1 MTFARI
7 ARVSRL
13 VPGILLVPVLLGT
26 IATAVC
32 AQQKERP
39 PAPGTPKDIRLP
51 AKRTFTLDNGMRV
64 SLVPFG
70 TVPKAALQLN
80 VNTGAINET
89 AEETWLSQVVGELLE
104 EGTKT
109 RSGEQIARD
118 AASMGGSLGVGVG
131 ADQTTLSLEV
141 LSERAGSAA
150 RLLGDVVINATLPE
164 SELARVKANLARNIA
179 IARTVPQQIADEKFQ
194 QVLYGNHPYG
204 RQFPA
209 DGQIERY
216 TIEQARRFYR
226 DNFGA
231 RRAHLIV
238 VGVFDQAGT
247 ERAIREAF
255 GSWTAGSLPA
265 NVPVP
270 APPGQRSVTL
280 LDRPD
285 APQSTIYL
293 GLRVAPPSSEDYIP
307 LRVTDYLLGGS
318 FGSRITSNIREDKG
332 YTYSPYSFTYARQR
346 ATHWAQTAD
355 VTTKETGAS
364 LTEIFKEIDRLSK
377 EAPPQPEVR
386 SIQNQMAGIFALQT
400 SSRTGI
406 VGRLTFADLH
416 GVGDAYLNNFVKN
429 IMSVTPDDVRR
440 MTATYLRPDRMTMVV
455 VGDKKTVEAQL
466 SPWVTAVP

>member
-1 MTFARI
+1 MS
-7 ARVSRL
+7 RVLRN
-13 VPGILLVPVLLGT
+13 GAVLLS
-26 IATAVC
+26 IAGSLP
-32 AQQKERP
+32 AQQKEQP

-80 VNTGAINET
+80 INTGAVNET
-89 AEETWLSQVVGELLE
+89 AEQTWLSQVVGELLE
-104 EGTKT
+104 EGTTT
-109 RSGEQIARD
+109 RSGEQLARD
-118 AASMGGSLGVGVG
+118 AASMGGSLGVSVG

-150 RLLGDVVINATLPE
+150 RLLGDVAINATLPE

-194 QVLYGNHPYG
+194 QVLYGDHPYG
-204 RQFPA
+204 RQFPTE
-209 DGQIERY
+209 GQLETY
-216 TIEQARRFYR
+216 TIDQARQFHRANY
-226 DNFGA
+226 GA

-255 GSWTAGSLPA
+255 SAWTAGSLPA

-270 APPGQRSVTL
+270 PPPGQRSVTL

-293 GLRVAPPSSEDYIP
+293 GLRIAPPSSEDYIP
-307 LRVTDYLLGGS
+307 IRVTDYLLGGS

-364 LTEIFKEIDRLSK
+364 LSEIFREIDRLSK
-377 EAPPQPEVR
+377 EAPPPQEVR

-429 IMSVTPDDVRR
+429 IMSVTPEDVRR
-440 MTATYLRPDRMTMVV
+440 ITATYIRPDRMTMVV
-455 VGDKKTVEAQL
+455 VGDKKTVEPQL
-466 SPWVTAVP
+466 APWVTAVP

>member
-1 MTFARI
+1 MS
-7 ARVSRL
+7 RVLRN
-13 VPGILLVPVLLGT
+13 GAVLLS
-26 IATAVC
+26 IAGSLP
-32 AQQKERP
+32 AQQKEQP

-80 VNTGAINET
+80 INTGAVNET
-89 AEETWLSQVVGELLE
+89 AEQTWLSQVVGELLE
-104 EGTKT
+104 EGTTT
-109 RSGEQIARD
+109 RSGEQLARD
-118 AASMGGSLGVGVG
+118 AASMGGSLGVSVG

-150 RLLGDVVINATLPE
+150 RLLGDVAINATLPE

-194 QVLYGNHPYG
+194 QVLYGDHPYG
-204 RQFPA
+204 RQFPTE
-209 DGQIERY
+209 GQLETY
-216 TIEQARRFYR
+216 TIDQARQFHRANY
-226 DNFGA
+226 GA

-255 GSWTAGSLPA
+255 SAWTAGSLPA

-270 APPGQRSVTL
+270 PPPGQRSVTL

-293 GLRVAPPSSEDYIP
+293 GLRIAPPSSEDYIP
-307 LRVTDYLLGGS
+307 IRVTDYLLGGS

-364 LTEIFKEIDRLSK
+364 LSEIFREIDRLSR
-377 EAPPQPEVR
+377 EAPPPQEVR

-429 IMSVTPDDVRR
+429 IMSVTPEDVRR
-440 MTATYLRPDRMTMVV
+440 ITATYIRPDRMTMVV
-455 VGDKKTVEAQL
+455 VGDKKTVEPQL
-466 SPWVTAVP
+466 APWVTAVP